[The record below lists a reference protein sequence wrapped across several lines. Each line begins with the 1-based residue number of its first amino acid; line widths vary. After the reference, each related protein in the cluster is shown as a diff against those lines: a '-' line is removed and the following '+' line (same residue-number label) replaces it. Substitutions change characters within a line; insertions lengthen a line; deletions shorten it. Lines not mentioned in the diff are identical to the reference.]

1 MTPRPALDY
10 SLARG
15 GLRRVMFRPGEQ
27 LNTARNWARRGVV
40 ALAALLMALPV
51 LTACGS
57 GKAPAPT
64 ITVKPAPAAQYPHPE
79 LLADTSWLAA
89 NLDNPDVRIVD
100 LSSLADYERGHIPN
114 AVHVWW
120 QDLVETNNNT
130 YGMLIDPVSRRRVLE
145 QAGIGLGMTVVAY
158 DDAGGRYAA
167 RLLWTLMYTDYA
179 SGKLLNGGIGAWRT
193 EGRPVTRA
201 APHFAPSQL
210 PANHATNENVL
221 YNGADLLAHLDDS
234 SLKVVDNRAPDEVL
248 DTWNNQLLIGR
259 IPGARYVPWERNL
272 GQKGTAIVRDPTEL
286 AHIYDSESLGR
297 DDQIIVYGLTGVDA
311 AYTFWIMRVLGYTNV
326 KLYDGSWAQWGA
338 NLPANPFR
346 THIEPPAVGTIP
358 GTLPGMAK
366 TTR

>member
-1 MTPRPALDY
+1 VKFRSGDQQSKPRTWAQRGTAL
-10 SLARG
+10 L
-15 GLRRVMFRPGEQ
+15 
-27 LNTARNWARRGVV
+27 V
-40 ALAALLMALPV
+40 ALLLLLPV
-51 LTACGS
+51 LASCS
-57 GKAPAPT
+57 SSKAPAPT
-64 ITVKPAPAAQYPHPE
+64 ITVKPVPAAQYPHPE

-130 YGMLIDPVSRRRVLE
+130 YGMLIDPASRKRVLE

-179 SGKLLNGGIGAWRT
+179 SGQLLNGGIGAWRT
-193 EGRPVTRA
+193 EGRPTTRA
-201 APHFAPSQL
+201 APRFAPSQL
-210 PANHATNENVL
+210 PANHATKEDVL
-221 YNGADLLAHLDDS
+221 YNGNDLLAHLDDS
-234 SLKVVDNRAPDEVL
+234 SLKVVDNRSPDEVR
-248 DTWNNQLLIGR
+248 DTWNDHLLIGR

-286 AHIYDSESLGR
+286 AHIYDSESLGHA
-297 DDQIIVYGLTGVDA
+297 DQVIVYGLTGVDA

-338 NLPANPFR
+338 NLPTSPFR
-346 THIEPPAVGTIP
+346 THIEPPAVGAIP
-358 GTLPGMAK
+358 GVLPDTAK
-366 TTR
+366 STH